1 MLLVSGWFH
10 VSETI
15 IPEAGSTF
23 LPLHNAAT
31 LILSVDWGLGWYD
44 PATGLHILTYDDQR
58 NRADTAHA
66 RADNAEA
73 RVRELE
79 EKLSRLRNS

>member
-1 MLLVSGWFH
+1 MRSGCSSGSIFWVLLVSGWFH

-31 LILSVDWGLGWYD
+31 LILSVDWGLG
-44 PATGLHILTYDDQR
+44 H
-58 NRADTAHA
+58 
-66 RADNAEA
+66 
-73 RVRELE
+73 
-79 EKLSRLRNS
+79 

>member
-1 MLLVSGWFH
+1 MAVHQLAQSQMAGQSNRQEQPSIGHQAMIVEGDVDAVGVLLVSGWFH

-31 LILSVDWGLGWYD
+31 LILSVDWG
-44 PATGLHILTYDDQR
+44 
-58 NRADTAHA
+58 
-66 RADNAEA
+66 
-73 RVRELE
+73 
-79 EKLSRLRNS
+79 